1 VLLFWIIFNLFV
13 LAMLALDLGLSKPG
27 LRRLGAPRLDPGSQ
41 GVSFR
46 RALAWSAIWIALAA
60 AFAVIVFFWHG
71 RTLALQFVTGYV
83 IELSLSID
91 NLFVFL
97 LIFRY
102 FKVAGEHQHKVLLG
116 GIVGALVMRGLFIWL
131 GVSLI
136 GRFQWITYAFGALLI
151 YSGCRLLWQGE
162 KKIDPDKNFILRGV
176 RRILPVTDDYVG
188 GQFFTRRNGLY
199 ATPLLVALLVIE
211 TTDVLLAIDSV
222 PAVLSITVN
231 PFIVYTSNVFAILG
245 LRSMYFALAGMIDL
259 FHYLHYGL
267 SAVLIFIGVKML
279 AAHYVTIPTEWALGV
294 VVVVLGASILMSLLH
309 PQTKPSV

>member
-1 VLLFWIIFNLFV
+1 MLLFWIIFNLFV
-13 LAMLALDLGLSKPG
+13 LAMLVLDLGLS
-27 LRRLGAPRLDPGSQ
+27 RLGVSRLDPGTQ

-46 RALAWSAIWIALAA
+46 RALGWSAIWIALAA
-60 AFAVIVFFWHG
+60 AFAVVVFFWHG

-309 PQTKPSV
+309 PQKKPSV